1 MSYHYFDAH
10 CDTISRCLKTG
21 EPLLSNS
28 GHIDMVRAG
37 TFDRYAQ
44 FFALFHDAAKA
55 PADGMWA
62 QCRRLHDTFLREVSQ
77 NAERISHCCTAAEIN
92 AAVDGEKA
100 AALLSIEGAD
110 LIECEIEK
118 IHTVSDWGVRFLNP
132 VWNRANPLAG
142 TNAEEPERGLSPLGR
157 DFIRELETCGIYAD
171 VSHLSDAGFWD
182 LVRMANRPIVASHS
196 NSRALCPH
204 PRNLTDDQFCA
215 IRDTG
220 GVVGMN
226 FYLHFVGDA
235 SMDSFLRHIEHFLDL
250 DGEKTICMG
259 GDFDGCEEL
268 AAGFRDVQDVPKIYQ
283 ALKDRGYSDALL
295 EDLFWNNLM
304 RLL

>member
-1 MSYHYFDAH
+1 MPYHYFDAH
-10 CDTISRCLKTG
+10 CDTIARCLKTG
-21 EPLLSNS
+21 EPLHSNN

-37 TFDRYAQ
+37 IFDRYAQ
-44 FFALFHDAAKA
+44 FFALFHDAAQA

-77 NAERISHCCTAAEIN
+77 NAPRISHCRTAAEIE
-92 AAVDGEKA
+92 AAVYTGKA

-110 LIECEIEK
+110 LIECKIEK
-118 IHTVSDWGVRFLNP
+118 IHMVSDWGVRFLNP

-157 DFIRELETCGIYAD
+157 DFIRELESCGIYAD
-171 VSHLSDAGFWD
+171 VSHLSDAAFWD

-204 PRNLTDDQFCA
+204 PRNLTDDQFRA

-226 FYLHFVGDA
+226 FYLHFVGDD
-235 SMDSFLRHIEHFLDL
+235 SMDGFLRHVEHFLAL
-250 DGEKTICMG
+250 GGEKTICMG
-259 GDFDGCEEL
+259 GDLDGCSEL
-268 AAGFRDVQDVPKIYQ
+268 AAGLRDIRDVPGIYD

-295 EDLFWNNLM
+295 EDIFWNNLM

>member
-1 MSYHYFDAH
+1 M
-10 CDTISRCLKTG
+10 
-21 EPLLSNS
+21 
-28 GHIDMVRAG
+28 
-37 TFDRYAQ
+37 
-44 FFALFHDAAKA
+44 
-55 PADGMWA
+55 
-62 QCRRLHDTFLREVSQ
+62 
-77 NAERISHCCTAAEIN
+77 
-92 AAVDGEKA
+92 
-100 AALLSIEGAD
+100 
-110 LIECEIEK
+110 
-118 IHTVSDWGVRFLNP
+118 
-132 VWNRANPLAG
+132 
-142 TNAEEPERGLSPLGR
+142 SPLGR
-157 DFIRELETCGIYAD
+157 DFIRELESFGIYAD
-171 VSHLSDAGFWD
+171 VSHLSDAAFWD

-235 SMDSFLRHIEHFLDL
+235 SMDSFLRHMEHFLDL

-268 AAGFRDVQDVPKIYQ
+268 AAGLRDVQDVPKIYQ